1 MEVMENELTALGWTL
16 LFMAV
21 AVGLLILGYAIF
33 VCFCRTCRPFQEW
46 AERGAD
52 EMEKYQLH
60 YEDCGDGCV
69 YVWELSE
76 EEEA

>member
-1 MEVMENELTALGWTL
+1 MENEVITLGWTL
-16 LFMAV
+16 LLMAMVV
-21 AVGLLILGYAIF
+21 ALLILGHAIF
-33 VCFCRTCRPFQEW
+33 TVLCRTCRPFREW

-52 EMEKYQLH
+52 ELEDCQCR

-69 YVWELSE
+69 YVWKLE

>member
-1 MEVMENELTALGWTL
+1 MGNELTALEMCL
-16 LFMAV
+16 AFMMIV
-21 AVGLLILGYAIF
+21 IGLLMLGHAIF
-33 VCFCRTCRPFQEW
+33 TVLCRTCRPFQEW

-52 EMEKYQLH
+52 ELEDCQCR

-69 YVWELSE
+69 YVWE

>member
-1 MEVMENELTALGWTL
+1 MENEMMSLGMCL
-16 LFMAV
+16 AFMMIV
-21 AVGLLILGYAIF
+21 IGLLMLGHAIF
-33 VCFCRTCRPFQEW
+33 TVLCRTCRPFQEW

-52 EMEKYQLH
+52 ELEDCQCR

-69 YVWELSE
+69 YVWE

>member
-1 MEVMENELTALGWTL
+1 MENELIALGWTL

-21 AVGLLILGYAIF
+21 AVGLLILGHAIF
-33 VCFCRTCRPFQEW
+33 TVLCRTCRPFREW

-52 EMEKYQLH
+52 ELEDCQCR

-69 YVWELSE
+69 YVWELE